1 MSDRPNILYIMSDDH
16 GRAAISS
23 YGSVINKTP
32 NIDRIAAQGVRLT
45 NTMCTNAI
53 CTPSRATILTSQYSH
68 RNGVKT
74 LADELDSSRPMQ
86 VQKILKSDGYQ
97 TAMIGKWHLGNSEES
112 NPQGFDYWNILPG
125 QGVYYDPTMIE
136 MGEEKVILGYV
147 TDIITDLAVDWLDG
161 ASRDEPFCLMVH
173 HKAPHSPWD
182 PAERHLDVGV
192 EGEFAEPDTLH
203 DDYSNRAL
211 AAKIAGI
218 RLEWLPDRY
227 VKGTPPQGATA
238 EQMRSWAYQR
248 YVADYTRTVQSLD
261 DGIGTLLDYLD
272 QNGLAENTLVIYT
285 SDQGMFIGEHGYN
298 DKRLMYEESL
308 KMPFVARFPNEIP
321 AGSLSDDILLNVDF
335 APTLL
340 DYAGIDAPAQMQGS
354 SGRGLLK
361 GETPEDWQSS
371 MYYRY
376 WMHMPPRHKIV
387 AHYGVRN
394 DRYKLI
400 YYYGEALGS
409 SGTQDISIPP
419 EWELYDVELDSY
431 ELVSV
436 YSDPEYAE
444 IVTKLKAEIERTG
457 ATVARDERHK
467 LIYFGDALAEMGA
480 RGASFAKEWEL
491 FDLKEDPTEMNNIYA
506 DPAYADVVVEMKAE
520 LDLMQAKSGDVGLH

>member
-1 MSDRPNILYIMSDDH
+1 MSDDH

-23 YGSVINKTP
+23 YGSEINKTP
-32 NIDRIAAQGVRLT
+32 NIDRIAAEGVLLT

-53 CTPSRATILTSQYSH
+53 CTPSRAAILTSQYSH
-68 RNGVKT
+68 VNDVKT

-97 TAMIGKWHLGNSEES
+97 TAMIGKWHLGNSEAS

-125 QGVYYDPTMIE
+125 QGDYYDPTMIE
-136 MGEEKVILGYV
+136 MGEKKVIPGYV
-147 TDIITDLAVDWLDG
+147 TDIITDLAVDWLEQ

-182 PAERHLDVGV
+182 PAERHLNLGV
-192 EGEFAEPDTLH
+192 EGEFPEPETLL

-211 AAKIAGI
+211 ASKIAGI

-227 VKGTPPQGATA
+227 VKGTPPEGANA
-238 EQMRSWAYQR
+238 DEMRRWAYQR
-248 YVADYTRTVQSLD
+248 YITDYTRTVQSLD

-272 QNGLAENTLVIYT
+272 ESGLAENTLVIYT
-285 SDQGMFIGEHGYN
+285 SDQGMFLGEHGYN

-308 KMPFVARFPNEIP
+308 KMPFVARLPGEIP
-321 AGSLSDDILLNVDF
+321 AGSQSSDILLNVDF

-340 DYAGIDAPAQMQGS
+340 DYAGIEAPEAMQGS
-354 SGRGLLK
+354 SGREVLK
-361 GETPEDWQSS
+361 GETPGGWQTSS
-371 MYYRY
+371 YYRY

-409 SGTQDISIPP
+409 SGSLDISVSP
-419 EWELYDVELDSY
+419 EWDLYDLEVDPNEM
-431 ELVSV
+431 VSV
-436 YSDPEYAE
+436 YSDPAYAGVVATLAAD
-444 IVTKLKAEIERTG
+444 IKRTG
-457 ATVARDERHK
+457 ASVARDGRHK

-480 RGASFAKEWEL
+480 RATNFAKEWEL
-491 FDLKEDPTEMNNIYA
+491 FDLEADPKEMNNVFA
-506 DPAYADVVVEMKAE
+506 DPAYAEAVIEMTAE
-520 LDLMQAKSGDVGLH
+520 LDRLQASVGDVGLH